1 MIHGILAAVMSPP
14 PPPTDPGTHW
24 DGVHER
30 VGDHGGSWYQREPRV
45 ALELIHG
52 LGMAK
57 TTPVVDIGGGSSK
70 LVDALLRDGF
80 LDISVLDVSPK
91 ALELAQSRLG
101 EAASGVHWF
110 CEDFL
115 AWEPSRRYG
124 LWHDRATFHF
134 LVEPEHRERYRS
146 LLRSALSPDGLV
158 IMATFAPEGPERCSG
173 LPVVRYGPE
182 GIVDALGEGFVCL
195 ATRREEHTTP
205 SGTTQPFSWVAL
217 RGPS

>member
-1 MIHGILAAVMSPP
+1 MSSP

-80 LDISVLDVSPK
+80 SDISVLDVSPK
-91 ALELAQSRLG
+91 ALELARSRLG
-101 EAASGVHWF
+101 EAASGVHWISK
-110 CEDFL
+110 
-115 AWEPSRRYG
+115 WSPS
-124 LWHDRATFHF
+124 
-134 LVEPEHRERYRS
+134 
-146 LLRSALSPDGLV
+146 
-158 IMATFAPEGPERCSG
+158 
-173 LPVVRYGPE
+173 
-182 GIVDALGEGFVCL
+182 
-195 ATRREEHTTP
+195 
-205 SGTTQPFSWVAL
+205 
-217 RGPS
+217 